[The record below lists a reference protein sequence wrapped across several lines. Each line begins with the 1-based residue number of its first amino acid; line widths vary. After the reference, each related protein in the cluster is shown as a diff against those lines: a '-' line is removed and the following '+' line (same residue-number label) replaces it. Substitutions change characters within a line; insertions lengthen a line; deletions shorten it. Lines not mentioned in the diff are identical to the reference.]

1 MVLAG
6 KILRGRSPASGKF
19 QLSNWNWCSVIP
31 PPPRIVPD
39 QDDHLACQKFCAET
53 AHCVGYT
60 FVKVAFDVVAC
71 VVVVL
76 VVVAVVG
83 GVVVVIIVVVDI
95 PTPLSRVWG
104 GATSRTPMVP
114 RVLQTTG
121 VQWYLGRR
129 NLHNNCVLLWDSIK
143 ILENHRLQSWEQIY
157 LESWMLSNWACSN
170 WKQLARKRS
179 WMQPVQSLTIAC
191 TCTVSDKY
199 VLLRG

>member
-1 MVLAG
+1 MRPQGPWWCLESLRRAWSDIWKVKASLFSVGWSWLAKFWG
-6 KILRGRSPASGKF
+6 VDIQHQASF

-129 NLHNNCVLLWDSIK
+129 NLLNNCD
-143 ILENHRLQSWEQIY
+143 
-157 LESWMLSNWACSN
+157 
-170 WKQLARKRS
+170 
-179 WMQPVQSLTIAC
+179 
-191 TCTVSDKY
+191 
-199 VLLRG
+199 